1 MLAQQRQAIILDLVH
16 RDGGVRLRDLMRRL
30 GVSDMTVRRDLADL
44 AERGLVEKVHGGAI
58 QPAGTTAASP
68 RADAVAAIA
77 QHALDFVE
85 PGSAIALSNGP
96 LVAALAVALTD
107 RPAMTVVTN
116 SLQVAAVLH
125 ATRPAR
131 HTVVVLGGVREAS
144 GALVG
149 PIAEAAAGR
158 LNVDALFL
166 DAHGMTTRAGFTA
179 GSLAAAGVGRRL
191 VASARRL
198 VVLADHGRWGVTG
211 IATVA
216 ALDEADVVITDNGLT
231 DDAYV
236 ALTDNAGR
244 LVLANTTGDS
254 VYAAPPSPG
263 R

>member
-44 AERGLVEKVHGGAI
+44 AEQGLVEKVHGGATR
-58 QPAGTTAASP
+58 PADTIAAAP
-68 RADAVAAIA
+68 RAGAAAAIIQHALELIDPGAAIA
-77 QHALDFVE
+77 LC
-85 PGSAIALSNGP
+85 NGP
-96 LVAALAVALTD
+96 LTAALALALTD

-116 SLQVAAVLH
+116 SLRVAAVLH
-125 ATRPAR
+125 AAVPAR

-158 LNVDALFL
+158 LNVDATFF
-166 DAHGMTTRAGFTA
+166 DTHGMTVRAGFTC
-179 GSLAAAGVGRRL
+179 GSLAAAGVDRRL

-198 VVLADHGRWGVTG
+198 VVLADHSRWGVTG
-211 IATVA
+211 IATIA
-216 ALDEADVVITDNGLT
+216 ALDEADVVITDNGLS

-236 ALTDNAGR
+236 ALTDRAGR
-244 LVLANTTGDS
+244 LVIATAT
-254 VYAAPPSPG
+254 VA